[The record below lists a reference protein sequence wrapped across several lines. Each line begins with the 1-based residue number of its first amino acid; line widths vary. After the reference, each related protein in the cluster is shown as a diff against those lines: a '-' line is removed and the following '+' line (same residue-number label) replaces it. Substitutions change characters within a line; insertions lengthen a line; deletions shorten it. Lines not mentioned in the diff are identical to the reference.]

1 MTTTPNPS
9 DSIPQ
14 PSPLFQFAQPKLI
27 LPGVT
32 KGKQRKLKWSYN
44 RNEID
49 LLAERTLKS
58 ADEFFN
64 Q

>member
-1 MTTTPNPS
+1 MTTTPDHS
-9 DSIPQ
+9 DSTPQ

-32 KGKQRKLKWSYN
+32 KGRKPKLNWSDN
-44 RNEID
+44 SHAID

-64 Q
+64 S